1 MTRANHFIM
10 NKGTQFMS
18 ENERDVRKSQL
29 AISIAQGESVGEWA
43 RANSVPRATAY
54 RWANERE
61 FRKEVEAR
69 RRQSIDQAVDYLA
82 KLTPWAAA
90 RIAEM
95 AESADSE
102 LVRLR
107 ALRAIFADMMAA
119 SKYTGLEERVGHLE
133 DRLSEQQGRPDSQ
146 VTGSES

>member
-1 MTRANHFIM
+1 M

-18 ENERDVRKSQL
+18 EQHRDIIKSQL
-29 AISIAQGESVGEWA
+29 AIAIAQGGSVGEWA
-43 RANSVPRATAY
+43 RANGVPKSTAY
-54 RWANERE
+54 KWANERE
-61 FRKEVEAR
+61 FRRQVEAS

-90 RIAEM
+90 RIAEL

-102 LVRLR
+102 SVRLR

-133 DRLSEQQGRPDSQ
+133 DHLCGQQQVGRDSQ
-146 VTGSES
+146 VTGLEP

>member
-1 MTRANHFIM
+1 M
-10 NKGTQFMS
+10 NKGAQLMS
-18 ENERDVRKSQL
+18 EQEREIRKSQL
-29 AISIAQGESVGEWA
+29 AIAIAQGGSVAEWA
-43 RANSVPRATAY
+43 RANSVPRSTAY
-54 RWANERE
+54 KWANERE
-61 FRKEVEAR
+61 FRRQVEAC

-90 RIAEM
+90 RIAEL

-102 LVRLR
+102 SVRLR

-133 DRLSEQQGRPDSQ
+133 DHLCRGQAGPDSQ
-146 VTGSES
+146 VSGSES